1 MRTITATVAK
11 LIMLG
16 LFFAFTNATLVTP
29 SYAGQG
35 YNDFWQKLEQKFG
48 DCKPHGWSIKC
59 KKTTIIAPHAPSSTG
74 LFPSRCNGELGFWQ
88 DPIVF
93 QNGETFCIARSTAD
107 FYHNDGSLGGA
118 VCTKTKIWFWDG
130 FHKYQ
135 KTVSGGCPVHTMQHN
150 DD

>member
-1 MRTITATVAK
+1 MRTLIGTFAK

-16 LFFAFTNATLVTP
+16 LFFALTSATLVAP

-35 YNDFWQKLEQKFG
+35 YKDFWEKLEQKYG
-48 DCKPHGWSIKC
+48 DCQHSYGWSIKC
-59 KKTTIIAPHAPSSTG
+59 KKTNIFAPHAPSSTG

-107 FYHNDGSLGGA
+107 FYHNDGYLGGA
-118 VCTKTKIWFWDG
+118 SCTKTFIWFWDG
-130 FHKYQ
+130 FHKHQ
-135 KTVSGGCPVHTMQHN
+135 KTVNGGCPVHMSPPE
-150 DD
+150 